1 MSGELRE
8 LEEAARTFDL
18 EAEDEYVDLRRL
30 STVIHR
36 LQAKQC
42 RVAAAGTRRGEH
54 LLGGES
60 PTSWTAGQCQLSKS
74 AAADRLCVGEQ
85 LPKLPEVAL
94 ALNSGEIGYQAA
106 SVICHLQERLAEAGA
121 AVEESEWVFWARE

>member
-1 MSGELRE
+1 MSAELRE
-8 LEEAARTFDL
+8 LEEAARAFDL
-18 EAEDEYVDLRRL
+18 EADDEYVDLRRL

-42 RVAAAGTRRGEH
+42 RVAAAGARRGEH
-54 LLGGES
+54 QLTGQS

-85 LPKLPEVAL
+85 LPKLPDVAS
-94 ALNSGEIGYQAA
+94 ALTSGQIGSQAA
-106 SVICHLQERLAEAGA
+106 SVICHPQARLADAGA
-121 AVEESEWVFWARE
+121 AA